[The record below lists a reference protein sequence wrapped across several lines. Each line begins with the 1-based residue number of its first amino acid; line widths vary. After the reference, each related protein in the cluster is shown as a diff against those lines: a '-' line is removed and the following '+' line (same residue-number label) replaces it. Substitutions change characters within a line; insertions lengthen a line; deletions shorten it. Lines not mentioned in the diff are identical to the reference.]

1 MATARRVCK
10 VPKGTRDFLPEQMA
24 IRQRVFSLI
33 TSVFERH
40 GAVTIETPVFEL
52 KETLLGQYGEESK
65 LIYDIA
71 DQGGELLSLRYDL
84 TVPFARFLATHG
96 IVSLKRYQLGRVYRR
111 DQPAISRGR
120 FREFYQC
127 DFDIAGQHPSMVADA
142 EVLRVLIEVLDEFAA
157 LSPFHQQRLG
167 SYQIKLSHRGLL
179 DAILQLCGV
188 PKDRLRPIC
197 SSIDKL
203 DKEPW
208 ESVRKEM
215 VETKNLSEQCADRI
229 GAFVTRSGE
238 PWELLRELRADTTL
252 CCGQFGAE
260 EALGDLERLF
270 VYLEAMGNVL
280 DRCTLNLSLA
290 RGLDYYTG
298 LIFEAVLTDGT
309 TPLGSIGAGG
319 RYDNLVEDFAGKQVP
334 CVGAS
339 IGIERIFSLMEDAE
353 REVAQATGCVI
364 RANKTQVLVAGIGNV
379 DLVQRLRLC
388 DELWRAHIA
397 AECVYTERPK
407 MARQLQYALDR
418 GIPVLAILGE
428 SELSAGMVGLKRL
441 STQEQIQVERGPPML
456 RAIQDWIAAES
467 QQASHDPI
475 GGASG
480 NGRSGKA
487 ETTASAAS
495 PFHAVRSENTPTD
508 ST

>member
-1 MATARRVCK
+1 MSTGRRVCK

-24 IRQRVFSLI
+24 IRQRVFALV

-111 DQPAISRGR
+111 DQPAIARGR

-127 DFDIAGQHPSMVADA
+127 DFDIAGQHPPMVPDA

-157 LSPFHQQRLG
+157 LSPYHRQRLG
-167 SYQIKLSHRGLL
+167 SYQVKLSHRGLL
-179 DAILQLCGV
+179 DAILQVCGV
-188 PKDRLRPIC
+188 PKELLRPIC

-208 ESVRKEM
+208 DVVRKEM
-215 VETKNLSEQCADRI
+215 IDVKGLTAPCADRI
-229 GAFVTRSGE
+229 GQFVTRAGK
-238 PWELLRELRADTTL
+238 PRELLRELQADHSL
-252 CCGQFGAE
+252 CCGKFGAE
-260 EALGDLERLF
+260 EALADLERLF
-270 VYLEAMGNVL
+270 SYLEAMGNVL
-280 DRCTLNLSLA
+280 ERCTLNLALA

-298 LIFEAVLTDGT
+298 LIFEAVLTDGS

-319 RYDNLVEDFAGKQVP
+319 RYDRLVEDFAGKPVP
-334 CVGAS
+334 CVGTS
-339 IGIERIFSLMEDAE
+339 IGIERIFSLMEEAE
-353 REVAQATGCVI
+353 RELAEATGRVI
-364 RANKTQVLVAGIGNV
+364 RASKTQVLVVGIGKV
-379 DLVQRLRLC
+379 DLVQRLKLC
-388 DELWRAHIA
+388 DELWRAHLA
-397 AECVYTERPK
+397 AECLYAERPK
-407 MARQLQYALDR
+407 MARQLQYALER

-428 SELSAGMVGLKRL
+428 DELAAGVVGLKRL
-441 STQEQIQVERGPPML
+441 STQVQIQMQRGPPL
-456 RAIQDWIAAES
+456 VQAIRDWLASES
-467 QQASHDPI
+467 NQEAGQESVDRDGNCRPEPVASVRDPTATTP
-475 GGASG
+475 GA
-480 NGRSGKA
+480 N
-487 ETTASAAS
+487 
-495 PFHAVRSENTPTD
+495 
-508 ST
+508 

>member
-238 PWELLRELRADTTL
+238 PWELLRELRADATL